1 MSARRVRGDPPRPGV
16 TERPPAARTR
26 PSPGAGHL
34 RSVLASRSAALL
46 SLLLNTFANAG
57 VGQEPPRIPL
67 VSGLVLGSVLH
78 SPIGERED
86 VIEIRSADPAGVHY
100 AWHERTISADGD
112 TTDGFR
118 KRFVSAGDLAGAPR
132 FDDVFGRDEQVRAGF
147 TALTLSSAVY
157 AQLDRAGSAPFSLMV
172 VPREARTRA
181 LSGTAL
187 DALFS
192 AGRVRYKGTLTKLSP
207 GAEPFP
213 LLVNGVRSEVPALRV
228 KGSFAS
234 GLRRTEWDL
243 WVLADSAHPLIL
255 KSVLEGDVFQ
265 MVRADLPDRSARE
278 RGALMD
284 GRLIEA
290 ELVKRCRLELP
301 GVYFAFGT
309 AAIDPIS
316 DRALAELA
324 KGLAGH
330 PDWKV
335 TVEGHT
341 DSVGTDAANQTLSTR
356 RAEAVRARLAQ
367 RHGVSTRGWGAVGYG
382 ATRPRESNA
391 TIEGRARNRRVEL
404 VRDCS

>member
-1 MSARRVRGDPPRPGV
+1 MS
-16 TERPPAARTR
+16 TIRT
-26 PSPGAGHL
+26 
-34 RSVLASRSAALL
+34 SVPAALL
-46 SLLLNTFANAG
+46 LAAI
-57 VGQEPPRIPL
+57 VGPGLAQAPAPPAQVPL
-67 VSGLVLGSVLH
+67 VTGLVLGSVLH
-78 SPIGERED
+78 SPLGERED
-86 VIEIRSADPAGVHY
+86 VIEIRSADATGVHY
-100 AWHERTISADGD
+100 AWHERTIEASGD

-132 FDDVFGRDEQVRAGF
+132 FDDVFARDEQVRPGF
-147 TALTLSSAVY
+147 TALTLSSTVY
-157 AQLDRAGSAPFSLMV
+157 RQLIDAGSAPFSLMV
-172 VPREARTRA
+172 IPDEARRTP

-192 AGRVRYKGTLTKLSP
+192 AQRVRYKGTLTRVSP
-207 GAEPFP
+207 APEPFP
-213 LLVNGVRSEVPALRV
+213 LLVDGVRTGLPALHV

-234 GLRRTEWDL
+234 GLKRAEWEL
-243 WVLADSAHPLIL
+243 WVLADSAHPLLL
-255 KSVLEGDVFQ
+255 KSVLQGDVFQ
-265 MVRADLPDRSARE
+265 MVRADLPDSSARK
-278 RGALMD
+278 RGAPIE
-284 GRLIEA
+284 GRLLEA
-290 ELVKRCRLELP
+290 ELVKRCRLEIP

-341 DSVGTDAANQTLSTR
+341 DSVGTDAANQALSER

-367 RHGVSTRGWGAVGYG
+367 RHGVNTGTWGAVGYG
-382 ATRPRESNA
+382 ATKPRESNA

-404 VRDCS
+404 VRDCT

>member
-1 MSARRVRGDPPRPGV
+1 MSSSR
-16 TERPPAARTR
+16 
-26 PSPGAGHL
+26 
-34 RSVLASRSAALL
+34 RSVRVLVLAALL
-46 SLLLNTFANAG
+46 LAAPGGPG
-57 VGQEPPRIPL
+57 VAQDAAPRIPL
-67 VSGLVLGSVLH
+67 VTGLVLGSVLH

-86 VIEIRSADPAGVHY
+86 VLEIKSVDPSGVHY
-100 AWHERTISADGD
+100 AWHERTITTEGD

-118 KRFVSAGDLAGAPR
+118 KRFVSANDLAGAPR
-132 FDDVFGRDEQVRAGF
+132 FDDVFGKDEQVRPGF

-157 AQLDRAGSAPFSLMV
+157 RQLHDAGSTPFSVMV
-172 VPREARTRA
+172 IPREARATSQTSTA
-181 LSGTAL
+181 LL
-187 DALFS
+187 DALFTAS
-192 AGRVRYKGTLTKLSP
+192 RVRYKGSLTRISP
-207 GAEPFP
+207 APEPFP
-213 LLVNGVRSEVPALRV
+213 LIVNGIRAALPALHV

-234 GLRRTEWDL
+234 GLRRSEWDV

-265 MVRADLPDRSARE
+265 MVRADLPDSQPAK
-278 RGALMD
+278 RGAPAEA
-284 GRLIEA
+284 RLLEE

-309 AAIDPIS
+309 AAIDPMS

-324 KGLAGH
+324 KSLAGH

-341 DSVGTDAANQTLSTR
+341 DSVGTDAANRTLSQR
-356 RAEAVRARLAQ
+356 RAEAVRARLAE
-367 RHGVSTRGWGAVGYG
+367 RHGVDTRAWGAAGYG

>member
-1 MSARRVRGDPPRPGV
+1 VS
-16 TERPPAARTR
+16 TIRT
-26 PSPGAGHL
+26 
-34 RSVLASRSAALL
+34 SVPAALL
-46 SLLLNTFANAG
+46 LAAI
-57 VGQEPPRIPL
+57 VGPGLAQAPAPPAQVPL
-67 VSGLVLGSVLH
+67 VTGLVLGSVLH
-78 SPIGERED
+78 SPLGERED
-86 VIEIRSADPAGVHY
+86 VIEIRSADATGVHY
-100 AWHERTISADGD
+100 AWHERTIEANGD

-132 FDDVFGRDEQVRAGF
+132 FDDVFARDEQVRPGF
-147 TALTLSSAVY
+147 TALTLSSTVY
-157 AQLDRAGSAPFSLMV
+157 RQLIDAGSAPFSLMV
-172 VPREARTRA
+172 IPDEARRTP

-192 AGRVRYKGTLTKLSP
+192 AQRVRYKGTLTRVSP
-207 GAEPFP
+207 APEPFP
-213 LLVNGVRSEVPALRV
+213 LLVDGVRTGLPALHV

-234 GLRRTEWDL
+234 GLKRAEWEL
-243 WVLADSAHPLIL
+243 WVLADSAHPLLL
-255 KSVLEGDVFQ
+255 KSVLQGDVFQ
-265 MVRADLPDRSARE
+265 MVRADLPDSSARK
-278 RGALMD
+278 RGAPIE
-284 GRLIEA
+284 GRLLEA
-290 ELVKRCRLELP
+290 ELVKRCRLEIP

-341 DSVGTDAANQTLSTR
+341 DSVGTDAANQALSER

-367 RHGVSTRGWGAVGYG
+367 RHGVNTGTWGAVGYG
-382 ATRPRESNA
+382 AIKPRESNA

-404 VRDCS
+404 VRDCT

>member
-1 MSARRVRGDPPRPGV
+1 MWPGY
-16 TERPPAARTR
+16 
-26 PSPGAGHL
+26 GLGLHL
-34 RSVLASRSAALL
+34 VAALV
-46 SLLLNTFANAG
+46 S
-57 VGQEPPRIPL
+57 VGLGGAASAQDAAPRIPL
-67 VSGLVLGSVLH
+67 VTGLVLGSVLH

-86 VIEIRSADPAGVHY
+86 VLEIQSAEPIGVHY
-100 AWHERTISADGD
+100 AWHERTITTDGD

-118 KRFVSAGDLAGAPR
+118 KRFVSANDLAGAPR
-132 FDDVFGRDEQVRAGF
+132 FDDTFGRDEQVRPGF

-157 AQLDRAGSAPFSLMV
+157 RQLHDAGSTPFSLMMI
-172 VPREARTRA
+172 PREARATSRT
-181 LSGTAL
+181 STAL
-187 DALFS
+187 LDVLFTAS
-192 AGRVRYKGTLTKLSP
+192 RVRYKGSLTRISP
-207 GAEPFP
+207 APERFP
-213 LLVNGVRSEVPALRV
+213 LLLNGARAALPALHL
-228 KGSFAS
+228 KGNFAN
-234 GLRRTEWDL
+234 GLRRAEWDL

-265 MVRADLPDRSARE
+265 MVRADLPDSQPAR
-278 RGALMD
+278 RGPTAES
-284 GRLIEA
+284 RLLEE

-324 KGLAGH
+324 RSLAAH
-330 PDWKV
+330 PEWKV

-341 DSVGTDAANQTLSTR
+341 DSVGTDAANATLSKR
-356 RAEAVRARLAQ
+356 RAEAVRARLAE
-367 RHGVSTRGWGAVGYG
+367 RHGVDTREWGAAGYG